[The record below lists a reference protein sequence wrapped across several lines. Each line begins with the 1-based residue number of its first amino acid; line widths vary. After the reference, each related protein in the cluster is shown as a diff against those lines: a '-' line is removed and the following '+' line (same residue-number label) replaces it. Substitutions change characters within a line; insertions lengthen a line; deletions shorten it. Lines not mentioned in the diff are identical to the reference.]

1 MPGLA
6 DLALA
11 AFWLSLLPLLVS
23 ALLLLRGGRHLGRH
37 ADLALPPL
45 LLLGL
50 AAATG
55 ALPDRAGLLMA
66 ALVLLIGA
74 IVLRFSLRFLQ
85 GDRDQPRALALMT
98 LATLASTV
106 AWLASDSRILLLAWG
121 LALWSLTDLIGLAR
135 DWAAARAAAR
145 LARRVL
151 GAGWAALAVVVLATG
166 ATTGHWQVGAP
177 VVLPSGVAADWL
189 AALLLLA
196 VLAPAAQWPLQR
208 WLMSSLVAPTPVSAL
223 MHAGFVNAGGLLL
236 VKFGG
241 LLAAAPWAAPLL
253 LLLAT
258 ASVLLGAGMARVQVD
273 VKRQLAASTVAQ
285 MGLMLAQ
292 CALGAYPA
300 ALLHLFLHGL
310 YKAGLFLE
318 AGGTVR
324 PVRERPVRLA
334 LAPAA
339 LGTLALAGLLLALAG
354 GTPTAADGLSAL
366 LLAAAATQAL
376 LGLRGQLGQRRVWPW
391 LAAALATF
399 VLAQAAARA
408 WLAPALPA
416 VPAPDPGWVIASA
429 LLLAAGA
436 GALAWLPRHSGHPLA
451 RRAWLLLVAAGEA
464 APRTQDP
471 HPAHLARRLGQGA

>member
-11 AFWLSLLPLLVS
+11 AFWLSLLPPLAS
-23 ALLLLRGGRHLGRH
+23 ALLLLRGGRHFGRH
-37 ADLALPPL
+37 AALALPPL
-45 LLLGL
+45 ALLGL

-74 IVLRFSLRFLQ
+74 VVLRFSQRFLQ

-98 LATLASTV
+98 VATLASAV
-106 AWLASDSRILLLAWG
+106 AWLAGDSRVLLLAWG
-121 LALWSLTDLIGLAR
+121 VALWSLTGLIGLAR
-135 DWAAARAAAR
+135 DWVAAREAAT

-151 GAGWAALAVVVLATG
+151 GAGWAALAVVVLVTG
-166 ATTGHWQVGAP
+166 AGSGEWRLGATP
-177 VVLPSGVAADWL
+177 ALPAGLAADLL

-223 MHAGFVNAGGLLL
+223 MHAGFVNAGGMLLL
-236 VKFGG
+236 KFGG
-241 LLAAAPWAAPLL
+241 LLAPAPWAAPLL

-258 ASVLLGAGMARVQVD
+258 ASVLLGAGMASVQVD

-324 PVRERPVRLA
+324 PLRERPTPLP
-334 LAPAA
+334 LPAVA
-339 LGTLALAGLLLALAG
+339 LGTLLLAGAFLGLAG
-354 GTPTAADGLSAL
+354 GSPAPADVLSAL

-376 LGLRGQLGQRRVWPW
+376 LGLRGQLRHRLAWPW
-391 LAAALATF
+391 LAAALASF

-416 VPAPDPGWVIASA
+416 APAPDLAWVIVAA

-436 GALAWLPRHSGHPLA
+436 GALGWLPRHSGHPLA
-451 RRAWLLLVAAGEA
+451 RRAWLHLVAAAEA

-471 HPAHLARRLGQGA
+471 HPAHLARRLGQEA